1 MPASLPAMILVSTTS
16 PRLTAGRCR
25 WQVAAAAVCAGT
37 VAFSTGCG
45 ASTGATGSAKS
56 LTPAQAVTLAADDT
70 QQLSSLA
77 GTFSA
82 QLSGNVTESMTGTV
96 QMQLRP
102 ATLIEDD
109 LNVSAQALAYSM
121 DEILSTQ
128 YVYINIGELIGR
140 TGKAWIRIPLSSLSK
155 QVGSS
160 ISDLFQS
167 LQTGNPM
174 AQTRMLAAAFNVR
187 AAGVQAVDGV
197 RTTRYTGSLTA
208 ASARAGL
215 PPALRAE
222 LSPLLKLVSG
232 DIRFEVWIDGQHVA
246 RKIVEVYRLF
256 GDTVRATFNVTAVN
270 QPVHITPPRTS
281 QVTTLPGADLAGL

>member
-1 MPASLPAMILVSTTS
+1 MILISTAS
-16 PRLTAGRCR
+16 PRPSAGRCR
-25 WQVAAAAVCAGT
+25 WQVAAAVVCAGT
-37 VAFSTGCG
+37 VALITGCG

-82 QLSGNVTESMTGTV
+82 QLSGNVAESTTGTV
-96 QMQLRP
+96 QVQLRP
-102 ATLIEDD
+102 AMLMEDD
-109 LNVSAQALAYSM
+109 LTVSAQQLAYRM
-121 DEILSTQ
+121 DEIVSTQ
-128 YVYINIGELIGR
+128 YIYINIGEPIGR

-155 QVGSS
+155 NLGSS

-187 AAGVQAVDGV
+187 AAGVQVVHGV

-208 ASARAGL
+208 ASARADL
-215 PPALRAE
+215 PPNLRTE
-222 LSPLLKLVSG
+222 LSPLLKLVNG
-232 DIRFEVWIDGQHVA
+232 DIQFQVWIDGQHVA
-246 RKIVEVYRLF
+246 RKIVEVYPLF
-256 GDTVRATFNVTAVN
+256 GDTVHATFNVTAVN
-270 QPVHITPPRTS
+270 QPVHITLPRAS
-281 QVTTLPGADLAGL
+281 WLTTLPDADLAGL